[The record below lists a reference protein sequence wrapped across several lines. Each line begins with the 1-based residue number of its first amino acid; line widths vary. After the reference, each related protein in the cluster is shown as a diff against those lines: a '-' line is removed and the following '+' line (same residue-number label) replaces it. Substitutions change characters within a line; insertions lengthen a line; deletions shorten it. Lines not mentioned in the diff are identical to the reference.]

1 MKRNRKIILVAHC
14 LLNINAKVYGIAEEK
29 GGSGLI
35 GELIRRGYG
44 IIQLP
49 CIEMAMY
56 GVQRWGVV
64 YEQSDFSGFRNKCK
78 ELLLPIVEQAADYS
92 RHGYEIT
99 AVIGA
104 DYSPTCGV
112 NIIPSGSCGGEFNEY
127 NDYQKSIDEIEIK
140 NGKGI
145 MMEELDKLLREY
157 EISTEFLAIDEINM
171 SSYHELLER
180 L

>member
-1 MKRNRKIILVAHC
+1 MAHC

-29 GGSGLI
+29 GGSGLV
-35 GELIRRGYG
+35 GELIQRGYG

-64 YEQSDFSGFRNKCK
+64 YEQSDFPGFRNKCK
-78 ELLLPIVEQAADYS
+78 ELLIPIVEQVADYS
-92 RHGYEIT
+92 KHEYEIT

-112 NIIPSGSCGGEFNEY
+112 NIIPVGSCGGEFNEY
-127 NDYQKSIDEIEIK
+127 NNY
-140 NGKGI
+140 
-145 MMEELDKLLREY
+145 LLHKVFTLQRL
-157 EISTEFLAIDEINM
+157 SLLATFQT
-171 SSYHELLER
+171 
-180 L
+180 